1 MAKQRLTRAEA
12 REQTR
17 RAILKTAREHFSNR
31 GYRGATLEEIAE
43 AAGYS
48 KGAVYS
54 NWSGKDTLFLDLLD
68 EERSS
73 PGETTLRVET
83 ASTGWALAT
92 LDFFLEA
99 VHNPEVRDA
108 LASRYRE
115 VREEIGASLAGDNV
129 EGPGWGSWEEV
140 GTVVMA
146 LGSGLIIQSSLDPT
160 SIDET
165 LIERAIEQM
174 LGSTSTRQRGD

>member
-1 MAKQRLTRAEA
+1 MAQQRLTRAEA

-17 RAILKTAREHFSNR
+17 RAILKTAREHFSNK

-73 PGETTLRVET
+73 GEAALRVEN

-115 VREEIGASLAGDNV
+115 VRKEIGASLGGDNG

-146 LGSGLIIQSSLDPT
+146 LGSGLIIQSALDPT
-160 SIDET
+160 SIDAT
-165 LIERAIEQM
+165 LLQRAVEQM
-174 LGSTSTRQRGD
+174 LGGVATQREG

>member
-1 MAKQRLTRAEA
+1 MAQQRLTRAEA

-17 RAILKTAREHFSNR
+17 RAILKTAREHFSDK

-68 EERSS
+68 EKRSS
-73 PGETTLRVET
+73 PGETALRVET

-99 VHNPEVRDA
+99 VHNPEVREA
-108 LASRYRE
+108 LAARYRD
-115 VREEIGASLAGDNV
+115 VRNEIGASLAGDNG

-146 LGSGLIIQSSLDPT
+146 LGSGLIIQSALDPT
-160 SIDET
+160 SIDAT
-165 LIERAIEQM
+165 LLQRALEQM
-174 LGSTSTRQRGD
+174 LESSTRQRED

>member
-1 MAKQRLTRAEA
+1 MVPQRLTRGEA

-17 RAILKTAREHFSNR
+17 RAILNTAREHFSVK

-68 EERSS
+68 EERSNE
-73 PGETTLRVET
+73 GGAILAVET
-83 ASTGWALAT
+83 SATGWALAT

-99 VHNPEVRDA
+99 VHNPEIREA
-108 LASRYRE
+108 LAARYRE
-115 VREEIGASLAGDNV
+115 VRTEIGASLTCADGS
-129 EGPGWGSWEEV
+129 EPEWASWEEV
-140 GTVVMA
+140 GSVVMA
-146 LGSGLIIQSSLDPT
+146 LGSGLIIQSALDPA
-160 SIDET
+160 SIDST
-165 LIERAIEQM
+165 LLERAVEQM
-174 LGSTSTRQRGD
+174 MGSARL

>member
-1 MAKQRLTRAEA
+1 MAQQRLTRAEA
-12 REQTR
+12 RERTR
-17 RAILKTAREHFSNR
+17 RAILKTAREHFSNN
-31 GYRGATLEEIAE
+31 GYRRATLEEIAE

-73 PGETTLRVET
+73 SGEPTPRVET
-83 ASTGWALAT
+83 AATGWALAT

-115 VREEIGASLAGDNV
+115 VRKEIGASLAGDDG
-129 EGPGWGSWEEV
+129 EGPGWASSEEV

-146 LGSGLIIQSSLDPT
+146 LGSGLIIQSALDPD
-160 SIDET
+160 SIDPT
-165 LIERAIEQM
+165 LLDRAIGHM
-174 LGSTSTRQRGD
+174 LGIVR